1 MATSLG
7 AFVIVGGGQAGAWVA
22 RTLRKEG
29 FAGPVV
35 LIGDEEHWPYERPP
49 LSKAFLQGTSDIAA
63 MTLLGADQ
71 AAELGIECLRGRR
84 VTAVD
89 RLNHTVTCAD
99 GTELSYGRLFLTT
112 GGKARTLPWLEGDAS
127 GRIHT
132 LRTQGDAE
140 RLRTA
145 LHRSESLLVLGG
157 GWIGLEVAATARAMG
172 VAVTVVEAGARLCA
186 RTMPPVVSEYLHGLH
201 AAEGV
206 VLRMG
211 AAVTG
216 LRPDEAG
223 VTATFGDGTVLRA
236 GHAVIGIG
244 ISPDTAL
251 AAACG
256 LEVADGIVVDAQGRT
271 SDPAIFAAGDVAR
284 HPNDFAGLSL
294 RLESWANAQNGAI
307 VAAKASLG
315 HDVRYAEVP
324 WFWSDQYGANLQML
338 GLPGAGVRSVARGAP
353 DAGAGCWLMLDA
365 NGAFAGAV
373 AVNAPRELRTVR
385 KMLAAASQP
394 CPDAWAD
401 PAVPL
406 ARVGAI
412 PLPAAV
418 AAAS

>member
-1 MATSLG
+1 MGTFSE

-35 LIGDEEHWPYERPP
+35 LIGDEEHWPYERPS
-49 LSKAFLQGTSDIAA
+49 LSKAFLQGTSDVAA

-71 AAELGIECLRGRR
+71 AALGIECQRGRR
-84 VTAVD
+84 VTAID
-89 RLNHTVTCAD
+89 RGSRTLTCAD
-99 GTELSYGRLFLTT
+99 GTEVPYGTLFLTT
-112 GGKARTLPWLEGDAS
+112 GGKVRTLPWLDGDTS
-127 GRIHT
+127 GRTHT

-145 LHRSESLLVLGG
+145 LNRNGDLLVLGG

-172 VAVTVVEAGARLCA
+172 AAVTVVEAGARLCA
-186 RTMPPVVSEYLHGLH
+186 RTMPPVVSDYLHALH

-206 VLRMG
+206 ALRMG
-211 AAVTG
+211 AAVTD

-223 VTATFGDGTVLRA
+223 VTATFADGMALRA

-244 ISPDTAL
+244 ITPDTAL

-256 LEVADGIVVDAQGRT
+256 LDVADGIVVDAQGRT

-284 HPNDFAGLSL
+284 HPNDFARSPL
-294 RLESWANAQNGAI
+294 RLESWANAQNGAV

-315 HDVRYAEVP
+315 HEVRYAEVP
-324 WFWSDQYGANLQML
+324 WFWSDQYGANLQVL
-338 GLPGAGVRSVARGAP
+338 GLPGAGVRSLARGTP

-373 AVNAPRELRTVR
+373 AVNAPRELRIIR
-385 KMLAAASQP
+385 KMLAGASQP

-401 PAVPL
+401 PATPLAQVPAVPL
-406 ARVGAI
+406 PVAR
-412 PLPAAV
+412 
-418 AAAS
+418 AAAP